1 MVHGKGAFGCIAVCA
16 SQLAVIGLAA
26 GSLTVGTL
34 VGSTPASASSESQ
47 CSPPV
52 VGAPFDYKAVGG
64 KQLKGDTYNILVI
77 NESCSK
83 AQPWV
88 AKLTHD
94 SPGAST
100 RDGAR
105 KLSRGPSGWTC
116 EGKGYTYATHKPPT
130 ISGQCYQGKLTDPTK
145 LFYWTTHVT

>member
-1 MVHGKGAFGCIAVCA
+1 MVQGKGAFGLMAVCA

-26 GSLTVGTL
+26 GSLWVGTL
-34 VGSTPASASSESQ
+34 FGSPPASASSESQ

-52 VGAPFDYKAVGG
+52 VGALFNYKAVGG
-64 KQLKGDTYNILVI
+64 KQIKGDTYNVLVI

-83 AQPWV
+83 ARPWV

-100 RDGAR
+100 PDGAR
-105 KLSRGPSGWTC
+105 KLSGGPSGWTC
-116 EGKGYTYATHKPPT
+116 EGKGYTYASRTPPT
-130 ISGQCYQGKLTDPTK
+130 ISGQCYQGKLTSPTK
-145 LFYWTTHVT
+145 LIYWVTNVT